1 MSRRASVALLV
12 VGCLLFAIS
21 ISAVV
26 LGGRLAG
33 STWRAT
39 PAPAS
44 PGTAASARPSSED
57 HAKPFDRV
65 VIVVFENRSLGSVL
79 GSRSAPYFNSLATTY
94 ATATGYSGV
103 ARPSL
108 PNYLALT
115 GGSTFGVDSNCTDCW
130 IAEPSIANRLEAA
143 GLEWKAYQDGM
154 PEPCFVG
161 SAYPYA
167 QKHNP
172 FIYYTRIREDAARCA
187 HIVPLTAMAA
197 DFASPSTAP
206 AYSFVTPDMCHDAH
220 DCDMAEADRWLSA
233 FARSLMDSPGFS
245 SGRSLLVVTFDE
257 GESDSQRVFTVFA
270 GPSVKPGYRSAAAYN
285 HYSLLRTI
293 EDNFGLAPLSDS
305 DASARPMSEFFRTP

>member
-1 MSRRASVALLV
+1 MEN
-12 VGCLLFAIS
+12 
-21 ISAVV
+21 
-26 LGGRLAG
+26 
-33 STWRAT
+33 T
-39 PAPAS
+39 PYS
-44 PGTAASARPSSED
+44 GIIGNSQ
-57 HAKPFDRV
+57 
-65 VIVVFENRSLGSVL
+65 
-79 GSRSAPYFNSLATTY
+79 APYINSLAAQGAVAGNY
-94 ATATGYSGV
+94 TATDH
-103 ARPSL
+103 PSL
-108 PNYLALT
+108 PNYAELTSGQSFPNASSDCDPSPSCQSNARNLADT
-115 GGSTFGVDSNCTDCW
+115 ITASGRTWKSYEESMGTACNKSSSGQY
-130 IAEPSIANRLEAA
+130 A
-143 GLEWKAYQDGM
+143 G
-154 PEPCFVG
+154 
-161 SAYPYA
+161 
-167 QKHNP
+167 KHNP
-172 FIYYTRIREDAARCA
+172 FIYYTGIREDAARCA